1 MKAISLKI
9 QITFL
14 VILLV
19 AGLVSVFSWTIA
31 SSEKRMIMSEV
42 LHRVTLQARNLAL
55 SSSKPLLHTDP
66 EFELHPLIKR
76 VLQTE
81 QDIISIVIVDSDGV
95 IRGHRNVMEIEKRYN
110 PPPGLRPTKSSEFI
124 SRGERLRE
132 NDEVLEVS
140 VPVTDQNEVIGFV
153 HLQYSKAK
161 IHEVVGWINRRI
173 LKAGIIALVGGALI
187 SLMLAFHIT
196 RPVNVLTKG
205 VEAIGR
211 GELGT
216 RISVRSVREFQI
228 LASTFN
234 RMSQSLAENR
244 IAIVEKERIEK
255 ELEIAHDIQATLLP
269 SGLPHLKDFEIDAYY
284 HPASQVGGDYFDL
297 IVIDDNHLMV
307 VVGDVAGK
315 GVPGLVVMAMVRIL
329 VRDLALRGERPAKLL
344 RHMNMLLRKDM
355 KKNLFVTL
363 FCGLLDS
370 RQGVLDFASA
380 AHMPLLLFH
389 SKEHVVR
396 MISTQAK
403 PLGLFPDKIFTKG
416 LTEQRIRLMPGDLF
430 MQFTDGLNE
439 MRNTKDE
446 EFGLERV
453 MQVAVDEAAGG
464 ARHFL
469 QTVLRKLNAFRNGAA
484 QSDDLTLLAISA
496 LPAGMRRAPED
507 RMEKLDG
514 VVFD

>member
-1 MKAISLKI
+1 MRAISLKI

-42 LHRVTLQARNLAL
+42 VHRVTLQARNLAL
-55 SSSKPLLHTDP
+55 SASKALLHKDP

-81 QDIISIVIVDSDGV
+81 RDIISIVIVDSDGV
-95 IRGHRNVMEIEKRYN
+95 IRGHKNVMEIEKHYN
-110 PPPGLRPTKSSEFI
+110 PQPGLQPLQNSEFI
-124 SRGERLRE
+124 TRGERLRE
-132 NDEVLEVS
+132 NEEILEVS
-140 VPVTDQNEVIGFV
+140 VPVTDQDDVVGFV
-153 HLQYSKAK
+153 HLQYSKAR
-161 IHEVVGWINRRI
+161 IHEIVGWINRRI
-173 LKAGIIALVGGALI
+173 LKAGIIALAGGALI

-196 RPVNVLTKG
+196 RPVNVLTRG

-216 RISVRSVREFQI
+216 RISVRSVREFQT

-234 RMSQSLAENR
+234 RMSQSLAESR
-244 IAIVEKERIEK
+244 SAMAEKERMEK

-269 SGLPHLKDFEIDAYY
+269 CSLPHLKDFEIDAYY

-297 IVIDDNHLMV
+297 IPIDDSNLVV

-329 VRDLALRGERPAKLL
+329 VRDLALRGEHPAKLL
-344 RHMNMLLRKDM
+344 RHLNVLLRKDM

-363 FCGLLDS
+363 FCGLLDN
-370 RQGVLDFASA
+370 RRGVLDFASA

-396 MISTQAK
+396 MISTKAK
-403 PLGLFPDKIFTKG
+403 PLGLFPDEIFTKG
-416 LTEQRIRLMPGDLF
+416 LAEQRIKLMPGDLF

-439 MRNTKDE
+439 MRNTKNE

-453 MQVAVDEAAGG
+453 MQVTVDEAAGG
-464 ARHFL
+464 ARHLL
-469 QTVLRKLNAFRNGAA
+469 QAVLGQLNTFRNGAA

-496 LPAGMRRAPED
+496 LPAGMRRAPEEL
-507 RMEKLDG
+507 MEKLDS
-514 VVFD
+514 VAFD